1 MMNHDGDCDDD
12 DDDDDYDGC
21 GGGVGGEDNDD
32 DNDNALCQRPSWGV
46 DGKPPGI
53 CIETF
58 ANSTYPGLIFFHC
71 PSPGSII

>member
-32 DNDNALCQRPSWGV
+32 DNDNALVSGHPGGLTGNPRAFASRHLQI
-46 DGKPPGI
+46 PPTQG
-53 CIETF
+53 
-58 ANSTYPGLIFFHC
+58 
-71 PSPGSII
+71 